1 MYMTVCMYH
10 FGYLY
15 ILAIIMSKR
24 LMDAIAFNRRYSVHF
39 ALVLVFSP

>member
-15 ILAIIMSKR
+15 ILAIIN
-24 LMDAIAFNRRYSVHF
+24 IHF
-39 ALVLVFSP
+39 SFLQCNYILRIYYGVVKVYK